1 MLGGQTNFE
10 DDDYADVS
18 ATEGPFGVSLDAVNT
33 FIAEVPPIVDAA
45 GKVWIKFGDMNS
57 NESEARSKDNE
68 KIYWYCRATG
78 ERTWREPVSVAAAAR
93 NSELNT
99 ALSRKSSALSD
110 LESVEAQLRKEVEQW
125 CQKLQRQG
133 LGLSGDDDDIASSGC
148 LSLRGLSITSIP
160 EMFFG
165 EGGTLAPGLEGT
177 ITVGLDGKSSGA
189 SSPITHLWLDGNPFG
204 ISEAGIFDGLSSIMA
219 RAAPT
224 VEEISLCHCKIGD
237 GKDDAAS
244 AKRIND
250 ALFAADGVS
259 FKRLVLF
266 FFFFACRTRLFPHLV
281 LVI

>member
-1 MLGGQTNFE
+1 MNEGS
-10 DDDYADVS
+10 S
-18 ATEGPFGVSLDAVNT
+18 ATGSKAVLS
-33 FIAEVPPIVDAA
+33 AEPPRRLKRKAIV
-45 GKVWIKFGDMNS
+45 M
-57 NESEARSKDNE
+57 
-68 KIYWYCRATG
+68 
-78 ERTWREPVSVAAAAR
+78 
-93 NSELNT
+93 
-99 ALSRKSSALSD
+99 SSS
-110 LESVEAQLRKEVEQW
+110 S
-125 CQKLQRQG
+125 
-133 LGLSGDDDDIASSGC
+133 SDDDDIASSGC

-266 FFFFACRTRLFPHLV
+266 LFFACRTRLFPHLV

>member
-1 MLGGQTNFE
+1 
-10 DDDYADVS
+10 
-18 ATEGPFGVSLDAVNT
+18 
-33 FIAEVPPIVDAA
+33 
-45 GKVWIKFGDMNS
+45 MNS

-204 ISEAGIFDGLSSIMA
+204 ISEAGL
-219 RAAPT
+219 
-224 VEEISLCHCKIGD
+224 
-237 GKDDAAS
+237 
-244 AKRIND
+244 
-250 ALFAADGVS
+250 LF
-259 FKRLVLF
+259 L
-266 FFFFACRTRLFPHLV
+266 
-281 LVI
+281 